1 MFCFSSLFSKLQ
13 ISFYIFRCVIA
24 ELFLEGQ
31 PLFELSQLLA
41 YRRGQY
47 DPSQHLE
54 KVFFF
59 FFVCALVL
67 FGNLVVPSVGI
78 TSTHVQ
84 DSVFNI
90 FKYCILYVMQIPDLG
105 IRKMILHM
113 IQLEPESRFSAER
126 YLKEYAAVVFPI
138 YFSPF
143 LHDFYRCWSPLH
155 SDMRVYGF
163 AEIFYII
170 NDLMLSVTHT
180 YFT

>member
-1 MFCFSSLFSKLQ
+1 MIQVNILKK
-13 ISFYIFRCVIA
+13 Y
-24 ELFLEGQ
+24 
-31 PLFELSQLLA
+31 
-41 YRRGQY
+41 
-47 DPSQHLE
+47 
-54 KVFFF
+54 FFF

-90 FKYCILYVMQIPDLG
+90 FKYCILYGMQIPDLG

-113 IQLEPESRFSAER
+113 IQLEPEFRLSAER

>member
-1 MFCFSSLFSKLQ
+1 
-13 ISFYIFRCVIA
+13 
-24 ELFLEGQ
+24 
-31 PLFELSQLLA
+31 
-41 YRRGQY
+41 
-47 DPSQHLE
+47 
-54 KVFFF
+54 
-59 FFVCALVL
+59 
-67 FGNLVVPSVGI
+67 
-78 TSTHVQ
+78 
-84 DSVFNI
+84 
-90 FKYCILYVMQIPDLG
+90 MQIPDLG

-163 AEIFYII
+163 ADIFYII
-170 NDLMLSVTHT
+170 NDLMLSVTLT